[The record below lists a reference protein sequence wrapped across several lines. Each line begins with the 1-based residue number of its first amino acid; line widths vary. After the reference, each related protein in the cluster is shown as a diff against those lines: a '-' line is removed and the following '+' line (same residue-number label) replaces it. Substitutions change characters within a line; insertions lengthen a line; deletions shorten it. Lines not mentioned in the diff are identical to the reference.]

1 MLATKVPPT
10 SGCPSSTRVSEDY
23 LQVTPSLTGFLS
35 FSWLDN
41 PCRLFCSDVD
51 DTIIANWGETV
62 LDGTPCTL
70 GTNNMCIDGICKVS
84 LIDSIDE
91 DARCR

>member
-1 MLATKVPPT
+1 M
-10 SGCPSSTRVSEDY
+10 
-23 LQVTPSLTGFLS
+23 
-35 FSWLDN
+35 
-41 PCRLFCSDVD
+41 D

-84 LIDSIDE
+84 LIDLIAAIAVIAVKLMMLDE
-91 DARCR
+91 IN

>member
-1 MLATKVPPT
+1 MLI
-10 SGCPSSTRVSEDY
+10 
-23 LQVTPSLTGFLS
+23 L
-35 FSWLDN
+35 LDN

-84 LIDSIDE
+84 SGKPTEGQLLGEIN
-91 DARCR
+91 